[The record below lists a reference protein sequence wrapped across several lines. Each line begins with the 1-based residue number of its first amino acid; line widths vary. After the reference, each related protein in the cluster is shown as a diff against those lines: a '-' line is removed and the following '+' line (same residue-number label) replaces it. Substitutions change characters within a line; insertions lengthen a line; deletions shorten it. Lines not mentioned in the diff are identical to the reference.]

1 MKEGYLPKDQRK
13 NILLITDDIRLPS
26 GVGHIGKEIVIQTAH
41 HYNWVNLGSAINHPD
56 VGKKFDLSQE
66 TNKEIGIEDA
76 SCFIIPF
83 NGYGNPDVLRH
94 VIKEEKIDAV
104 FIITDP
110 RYFDWL
116 FAIENEIRKKTPI
129 IYLNIWDDLPAPMY
143 NKAFYESCDA
153 LLGISKQTVNINK
166 MVLGEKA
173 KNKIIDY
180 VPHGLNPKMFF
191 PLDKTSEEFI
201 KFRNEA
207 TKGKEKDFIL
217 FFNSRNIRRK
227 SIPDALLAWK
237 YFLDTLPKEKA
248 DKCLFI
254 LHTEL
259 ISEHGTDL
267 QAVHNY
273 IFGQDNATVQ
283 FSTQKLSTQQM
294 NSLYNLA
301 DAQILLSSAEGWGL
315 SLTEALLT
323 GTPIIANVT
332 GGMQDQM
339 RFEDEDGN
347 WIDFD
352 SDFPSNHT
360 GKYTKC
366 GNWAFPVYPS
376 NLSLVGSPQTP
387 YIWDDRCNPLDAVT
401 HITSLYNMTREE
413 REKIGKEG
421 YDWAH
426 SEEAGFTSPK
436 MAKRVMDSVDK
447 LFKSWKPRPNYEF
460 INTNEVKEDR
470 VPHKLLY

>member
-273 IFGQDNATVQ
+273 IFGQNNATVQ

>member
-56 VGKKFDLSQE
+56 MGKKFDLSQE

-339 RFEDEDGN
+339 RFEDKDGN

>member
-66 TNKEIGIEDA
+66 TNKEIGIEDS

-94 VIKEEKIDAV
+94 IIKEEKIDAV

-116 FAIENEIRKKTPI
+116 FSIENEVRKKTPI

-180 VPHGLNPKMFF
+180 VPHGLNHKMFF

-201 KFRNEA
+201 KFKKDATRN
-207 TKGKEKDFIL
+207 KEKDFIL

-273 IFGQDNATVQ
+273 IFGEDNSTVT

-339 RFEDEDGN
+339 RFEDETGEWYTPN
-347 WIDFD
+347 PEV
-352 SDFPSNHT
+352 PSNHRKT
-360 GKYTKC
+360 YTKC
-366 GNWAFPVYPS
+366 GKWAFPVFPS

-387 YIWDDRCNPLDAVT
+387 YIWDDRCNPEDAVT

-413 REKIGKEG
+413 REKLGKEG

-470 VPHKLLY
+470 VPHKLFY

>member
-66 TNKEIGIEDA
+66 TNKEIGIEDS

-94 VIKEEKIDAV
+94 IIKEEKIDAV

-116 FAIENEIRKKTPI
+116 FSIENEVRKKTPI

-201 KFRNEA
+201 KFKKEA
-207 TKGKEKDFIL
+207 TRNKEKDFIL

-294 NSLYNLA
+294 NYFYNLA

-421 YDWAH
+421 YNWAH

-436 MAKRVMDSVDK
+436 MAERVMESVDK

-460 INTNEVKEDR
+460 INANETKEDR

>member
-56 VGKKFDLSQE
+56 MGKKFDLSQE

-217 FFNSRNIRRK
+217 FFNS
-227 SIPDALLAWK
+227 
-237 YFLDTLPKEKA
+237 
-248 DKCLFI
+248 
-254 LHTEL
+254 
-259 ISEHGTDL
+259 
-267 QAVHNY
+267 
-273 IFGQDNATVQ
+273 
-283 FSTQKLSTQQM
+283 
-294 NSLYNLA
+294 
-301 DAQILLSSAEGWGL
+301 
-315 SLTEALLT
+315 
-323 GTPIIANVT
+323 
-332 GGMQDQM
+332 
-339 RFEDEDGN
+339 
-347 WIDFD
+347 
-352 SDFPSNHT
+352 
-360 GKYTKC
+360 
-366 GNWAFPVYPS
+366 
-376 NLSLVGSPQTP
+376 
-387 YIWDDRCNPLDAVT
+387 
-401 HITSLYNMTREE
+401 
-413 REKIGKEG
+413 
-421 YDWAH
+421 
-426 SEEAGFTSPK
+426 
-436 MAKRVMDSVDK
+436 
-447 LFKSWKPRPNYEF
+447 
-460 INTNEVKEDR
+460 
-470 VPHKLLY
+470 

>member
-66 TNKEIGIEDA
+66 TNKEIGIEDS

-94 VIKEEKIDAV
+94 IIKEEKIDAV

-116 FAIENEIRKKTPI
+116 FSIENEVRKKTPI

-201 KFRNEA
+201 KFKKDA
-207 TKGKEKDFIL
+207 TRTKKKIL
-217 FFNSRNIRRK
+217 S
-227 SIPDALLAWK
+227 
-237 YFLDTLPKEKA
+237 YFL
-248 DKCLFI
+248 
-254 LHTEL
+254 
-259 ISEHGTDL
+259 
-267 QAVHNY
+267 
-273 IFGQDNATVQ
+273 
-283 FSTQKLSTQQM
+283 TQETFVVNQSRML
-294 NSLYNLA
+294 
-301 DAQILLSSAEGWGL
+301 
-315 SLTEALLT
+315 
-323 GTPIIANVT
+323 
-332 GGMQDQM
+332 
-339 RFEDEDGN
+339 
-347 WIDFD
+347 
-352 SDFPSNHT
+352 
-360 GKYTKC
+360 C
-366 GNWAFPVYPS
+366 
-376 NLSLVGSPQTP
+376 
-387 YIWDDRCNPLDAVT
+387 
-401 HITSLYNMTREE
+401 
-413 REKIGKEG
+413 
-421 YDWAH
+421 
-426 SEEAGFTSPK
+426 
-436 MAKRVMDSVDK
+436 
-447 LFKSWKPRPNYEF
+447 
-460 INTNEVKEDR
+460 
-470 VPHKLLY
+470 

>member
-339 RFEDEDGN
+339 RFEDKDGN

-401 HITSLYNMTREE
+401 HLTSLYNMTREE
-413 REKIGKEG
+413 REKLGKEG
-421 YDWAH
+421 YNWAH

-436 MAKRVMDSVDK
+436 MAERVMDSVDK

-460 INTNEVKEDR
+460 INANETKEDR